1 MRLLLAVASLAALQ
15 LAAAPAP
22 PSCLLRAGRSIRLS
36 AMGPSAPEMH
46 SELAQAREAAIAAAS
61 ATAATAH
68 AAASLASFNV
78 ANHPGG
84 AATAAATTAAATT
97 AAAHA

>member
-1 MRLLLAVASLAALQ
+1 MQLSSMRLLLAVASLAALQ

-46 SELAQAREAAIAAAS
+46 SELAQAREAAIAALRLQLLPPMPPP
-61 ATAATAH
+61 
-68 AAASLASFNV
+68 ASLPSTSPTIPV
-78 ANHPGG
+78 ALPPPPPPPPP
-84 AATAAATTAAATT
+84 
-97 AAAHA
+97 